1 MTTGFRRVLSPFD
14 ATMVVIGGIIGAGI
28 FINPYL
34 VAQRL
39 DSSLLVIA
47 AWVTGG
53 LIALAGAF
61 AFAELG
67 SLMPRA
73 GGQYVYLREAYHPMV
88 GFLFGWASLFLIVG
102 GGIAAVAITFAQ
114 YLLRAIGSTA
124 SPGPIAVGAIALV
137 AAINYFGV
145 KPGSQVL
152 NVFVVLK
159 VLAIAVLI
167 AVGLLLPP
175 GPVAPGP
182 APVAGG
188 FPALAF
194 GAALIPIMFSYGGW
208 QQANSVAEEMRDPAR
223 HLPRALIAGTLIVV
237 AIYVLVNLVYL
248 RTLGHAGLA
257 ATMTP
262 AADTAARF
270 AGPAGERLLSIA
282 IAISTFGFL
291 HLNILAPTRVY
302 WAMAADGLFFERMA
316 RLHPRWR
323 TPSLAIVA
331 QAGWAIVLATT
342 GSYAEL
348 VDYVVAADWIFFG
361 LTVAAVFVF
370 RRRQPVASRSITT
383 WRAPGYPVLPAL
395 FVLAAAFV
403 MVSVVRT
410 NPGRAGLG
418 LALLATGVPA
428 WLFWSRRRKPPEPMT

>member
-1 MTTGFRRVLSPFD
+1 
-14 ATMVVIGGIIGAGI
+14 
-28 FINPYL
+28 
-34 VAQRL
+34 
-39 DSSLLVIA
+39 
-47 AWVTGG
+47 
-53 LIALAGAF
+53 
-61 AFAELG
+61 
-67 SLMPRA
+67 
-73 GGQYVYLREAYHPMV
+73 
-88 GFLFGWASLFLIVG
+88 
-102 GGIAAVAITFAQ
+102 
-114 YLLRAIGSTA
+114 
-124 SPGPIAVGAIALV
+124 
-137 AAINYFGV
+137 
-145 KPGSQVL
+145 VL

-159 VLAIAVLI
+159 VAAIAVLI
-167 AVGLLLPP
+167 AVGWFLPATP
-175 GPVAPGP
+175 AGATP
-182 APVAGG
+182 APAAGG
-188 FPALAF
+188 LPALAF

-208 QQANSVAEEMRDPAR
+208 QQANSVAEEMRDPER

-248 RTLGHAGLA
+248 RALGHAGLA

-410 NPGRAGLG
+410 NPVRAGLG

-428 WLFWSRRRKPPEPMT
+428 WLFWSRRRKPPAPLP